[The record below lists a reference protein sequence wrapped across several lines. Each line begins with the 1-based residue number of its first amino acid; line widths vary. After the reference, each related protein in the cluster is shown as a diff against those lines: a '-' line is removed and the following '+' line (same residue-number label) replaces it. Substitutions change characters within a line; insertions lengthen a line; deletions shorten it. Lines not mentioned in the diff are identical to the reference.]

1 MTTMILKEPFSMKQ
15 YLENGFWA
23 SEINNEMAQKLLA
36 TVKSEHM
43 LQMEME
49 KYEDGESKRAFKQRY
64 MAKRSFF
71 QPQNERPIYTEIKD
85 GLGDELE
92 RLLELY
98 KNGLDRDCRILTPFL
113 GMPGYMMAMHSDAG
127 DRAAAVVIVYLSD
140 QRFDETTG
148 GELVMYRC
156 QFDDNMEAVE
166 HSEIG
171 KIYPN
176 NGTVV
181 VINPSALQF
190 KHEVRPVNE
199 GNRKRYSLF
208 MTFGTTDIPQ
218 WHVNFN
224 EVPEKIE
231 NSMHSASGE
240 PDPEY

>member
-1 MTTMILKEPFSMKQ
+1 MILKEPFSMKQ

-23 SEINNEMAQKLLA
+23 SEINDEMAQKLLA

-49 KYEDGESKRAFKQRY
+49 TYEDGTSKRAFKQRY

-71 QPQNERPIYTEIKD
+71 QPQSERPIYTELKN

-98 KNGLDRDCRILTPFL
+98 KNGMDPDCRMLAPFL

-148 GELVMYRC
+148 GELAVYRC
-156 QFDDNMEAVE
+156 LLDDNMEEVE
-166 HSEIG
+166 HSEVG
-171 KIYPN
+171 RIYPN
-176 NGTVV
+176 NGAVV
-181 VINPSALQF
+181 VINPSALQI
-190 KHEVRPVNE
+190 KHGVRPVKE
-199 GNRKRYSLF
+199 GNHKRYSLL
-208 MTFGTTDIPQ
+208 MTFGTTDIPR
-218 WHVNFN
+218 WCVNFN
-224 EVPEKIE
+224 EVPGKIE
-231 NSMHSASGE
+231 NSMYSASGE